1 VTRLWLCYLCKR
13 AGTCSDRPC
22 CSSAVIA
29 VTSKEQRDW
38 YRLRIDAKPSAFMYD
53 LVWYRSQPALMRG
66 IVADHVARRGGEWVD
81 GVAL

>member
-1 VTRLWLCYLCKR
+1 VKRLWLCYLCKR
-13 AGTCSDRPC
+13 AGTASDQRC
-22 CSSAVIA
+22 CRSAVD
-29 VTSKEQRDW
+29 SEHRHQRDW
-38 YRLRIDAKPSAFMYD
+38 YQLRIAAKPAAFMYD